1 MRMCTSRRVA
11 AFRTRSVGHIDSARI
26 LVEHLHLVAARVLVL
41 IILAVEVHM
50 HQAVAGVVALEDIV
64 VVDVNIAG

>member
-26 LVEHLHLVAARVLVL
+26 LVEHRHLVAARVLVL
-41 IILAVEVHM
+41 IVLEVEVHM
-50 HQAVAGVVALEDIV
+50 HPAVVAGVALEDIV